1 MTSGDGRKSSR
12 FFRPFFSAWKKIVE
26 FYLKIYDFIAVVI

>member
-12 FFRPFFSAWKKIVE
+12 FFRPFFFGVEKIVE